1 MPLVFKFLDE
11 LFPWLKTHSVVN
23 PNSFQSTEMD
33 VRCVPKS
40 RSKCFDQERSGLG
53 PTIMDA
59 LITVQTGTILT
70 MIVKKSGVC

>member
-1 MPLVFKFLDE
+1 
-11 LFPWLKTHSVVN
+11 
-23 PNSFQSTEMD
+23 MD

-53 PTIMDA
+53 STIMDA